1 MTEFPE
7 GNAVVYCE
15 GAFHTTNGKTA
26 HGLVRRTRRYRVLS
40 VIDSRQSGK
49 DAGAVLDGK
58 STGIPIYRDVE
69 EAVRKAH
76 DAGTDATHFVV
87 GLAPDGGRLSARGR
101 DDVKKAI
108 RLGLNVDCGL
118 HDILSDDKEIAD
130 LAQEHGVK
138 IRDVRKPPPRGELHF
153 FCGKIE
159 EVDSL
164 KIAVLGTDSAI
175 GKRTTAWMLAD
186 AFETAGLAVEVVGTG
201 QTAWMQGVRY
211 GLILDSLV
219 SDFVTGEIEHAV
231 WLAWKEK
238 KPDVIIIEGQG
249 SLLNPAYPGG
259 LEILSAGRPDAVVL
273 QHAPARKIYDGFPGY
288 ALHPLRTQ
296 IRAIESVSEIRI
308 AAITVNHE
316 GLDKA
321 SILDASRLISMETGL
336 PAVDVLVHGAAG
348 LLSHLTRFR
357 NRVHRKYLGALQQR
371 FTEPNNTLEHLV
383 AFDTLEIG
391 PVRIYN
397 DRFKAPYSVVKN
409 GTVDTFELIYRFEE
423 HVFDPDDDG
432 SKNLAHMIAAQAAM
446 NYALFC
452 NEIVF
457 RGPYDEHDKRFLRE
471 MAENTAR
478 EIYVKKLLEPNPFV
492 VKGFPQT
499 PVIKKQW
506 YAAAE
511 LVFPDQKASA
521 HTAQWRTRKNRYGVL
536 LSGGKE
542 SLLSFGILN
551 EIGNETHPLF
561 VNESGRHWYTALNS
575 YRFFRDHVP
584 RTARVWTNSDR
595 LFTWML
601 GHLPFVRHDFFTLR
615 ADDYP
620 IRLWTVAVFLF
631 GVLPLLKKRG
641 ICAVVIGDEYDTTIT
656 ADFQDIPNYDGLFD
670 QSIFFDRALTDYFQ
684 KKGWNLVL
692 FSIVRSLS
700 EFLVLRMLAQRY
712 PHLQKN
718 QLSCHMTHIEK
729 GRAVPCGKCEKCHR
743 IVSMLIALGDDPTQ
757 FGYTEKQVRNCL
769 QGLAHTHLHQE
780 SAVSEHTRYLLS
792 EMNRIEAQE
801 TLSPHP
807 EIEHLRFDS
816 ENSPINAVPKEIREK
831 VIELQMKHASGALKK
846 KGGSWVS
853 FDPISD
859 T

>member
-1 MTEFPE
+1 MTKFPE

-26 HGLVRRTRRYRVLS
+26 HGLVRRTRRYSVLS
-40 VIDSRQSGK
+40 VIDSLHGGE

-58 STGIPIYRDVE
+58 SVGIPIYRDVE
-69 EAVRKAH
+69 EAVKKAH
-76 DAGTDATHFVV
+76 DARTAATHFVV

-108 RLGLNVDCGL
+108 RFGLNVDCGL
-118 HDILSDDKEIAD
+118 HDILSEDEEIAD
-130 LAQEHGVK
+130 LAEKHEVT
-138 IRDVRKPPPRGELHF
+138 IRDVRKPPPREELHF

-159 EVDSL
+159 EVSSL

-175 GKRTTAWMLAD
+175 GKRTTAWVLAD
-186 AFETAGLAVEVVGTG
+186 AFEAAGLTVEVVGTG

-219 SDFVTGEIEHAV
+219 SDFITGEIEHAV
-231 WLAWKEK
+231 WLAWKERQ
-238 KPDVIIIEGQG
+238 PDVIIIEGQG

-273 QHAPARKIYDGFPGY
+273 QHAPARKRYDGFPDY
-288 ALHPLRTQ
+288 ALHPLGTQ
-296 IRAIESVSEIRI
+296 IRAIESVSETRV

-316 GLDKA
+316 GLDSK
-321 SILDASRLISMETGL
+321 SIPDASRQISVDTGL
-336 PAVDVLVHGAAG
+336 PAVDVLVSGAAG
-348 LLSHLTRFR
+348 LVPHLTLFR
-357 NRVHRKYLGALQQR
+357 NRVHRKYLSSLYPTVTGP
-371 FTEPNNTLEHLV
+371 ENTLEQFI

-423 HVFDPDDDG
+423 QVFDPDDEG
-432 SKNLAHMIAAQAAM
+432 SKNLAHMIAAQVAL

-457 RGPYDEHDKRFLRE
+457 RGPYDEHDKRFIRE

-478 EIYVKKLLEPNPFV
+478 EIYVKKLLQPNPFI
-492 VKGFPQT
+492 VKGFPRI
-499 PVIKKQW
+499 PVIRKQH
-506 YAAAE
+506 YSAAD
-511 LVFPDQKASA
+511 LVFSAQKGNARA
-521 HTAQWRTRKNRYGVL
+521 AQWQTRKDRCGVL

-551 EIGNETHPLF
+551 EICNETHPLF

-595 LFTWML
+595 LFAWML
-601 GHLPFVRHDFFTLR
+601 GHLPFVRRDFFSLR

-620 IRLWTVAVFLF
+620 IRLWTVALFLF

-641 ICAVVIGDEYDTTIT
+641 IGAVIIGDEYDTTAT
-656 ADFQDIPNYDGLFD
+656 ADFQGIAHYDGLFD
-670 QSIFFDRALTDYFQ
+670 QSIFFDRALTNYFQ
-684 KKGWNLVL
+684 KKGWNLAL
-692 FSIVRSLS
+692 FSIVRPLS
-700 EFLVLRMLAQRY
+700 EFLVLRMLSQRY

-718 QLSCHMTHIEK
+718 QLSCHMAHIEK
-729 GRAVPCGKCEKCHR
+729 GRSVPCGKCEKCRR
-743 IVSMLIALGDDPTQ
+743 IVSMLSALGEDPTR
-757 FGYTEKQVRNCL
+757 FGYSEAQVKDCL
-769 QGLAHTHLHQE
+769 ASLAYTRLHQE
-780 SAVSEHTRYLLS
+780 SAVSEHTHYLLS
-792 EMNRIEAQE
+792 EMNRIKAQE
-801 TLSPHP
+801 NSSPHP
-807 EIEHLRFDS
+807 EIEHLRFDD
-816 ENSPINAVPKEIREK
+816 ENSPMDAVPIQIRKK

-846 KGGSWVS
+846 INGRWVS
-853 FDPISD
+853 FDPITD

>member
-1 MTEFPE
+1 MTELPE
-7 GNAVVYCE
+7 GNALVYCE

-40 VIDSRQSGK
+40 VIDSRHSGE

-58 STGIPIYRDVE
+58 NADIPISRDVE

-101 DDVKKAI
+101 EDVKNAI

-186 AFETAGLAVEVVGTG
+186 AFETAGLTVEVVGTG

-219 SDFVTGEIEHAV
+219 VDFVTGEIEHAV

-259 LEILSAGRPDAVVL
+259 LEILSAGRPEAVVL
-273 QHAPARKIYDGFPGY
+273 QHAPARKTYDGFPRY
-288 ALHPLRTQ
+288 TLHPLDTQ
-296 IRAIESVSEIRI
+296 IRAIEAVSETRV

-316 GLDKA
+316 GLDRN
-321 SILDASRLISMETGL
+321 SVRDESRLISVDTGL
-336 PAVDVLVHGAAG
+336 PAVDVLVHGAAE
-348 LLSHLTRFR
+348 LLPHLTMFR
-357 NRVHRKYLGALQQR
+357 HRVHRKYLVSRQKTFPA
-371 FTEPNNTLEHLV
+371 PKNTLEHLI

-391 PVRIYN
+391 PVRIYH
-397 DRFKAPYSVVKN
+397 DRFKAPYSVVRN
-409 GTVDTFELIYRFEE
+409 GTVDTFDLIYRFEE

-432 SKNLAHMIAAQAAM
+432 SKNLAHLIAAQVAM

-452 NEIVF
+452 KKIVF
-457 RGPYDEHDKRFLRE
+457 RGPYDEHDKRFIRE
-471 MAENTAR
+471 MTENTAR

-492 VKGFPQT
+492 VKGFPHT
-499 PVIKKQW
+499 PVIKKRQ

-511 LVFPDQKASA
+511 LVFPDKPRSP
-521 HTAQWRTRKNRYGVL
+521 HTTQWQNRKDCYGVL

-551 EIGNETHPLF
+551 EIANETHPLF

-584 RTARVWTNSDR
+584 HTARVWTNSDR
-595 LFTWML
+595 LFSWML
-601 GHLPFVRHDFFTLR
+601 GHLPFVRHDFFDLR

-620 IRLWTVAVFLF
+620 VRLWTVAVFLF

-641 ICAVVIGDEYDTTIT
+641 IGAVVIGDEYDTTT
-656 ADFQDIPNYDGLFD
+656 TVDFQGILNYGGLFD

-684 KKGWNLVL
+684 KKGWNLIL
-692 FSIVRSLS
+692 FSTLRPLS
-700 EFLVLRMLAQRY
+700 EFLVLRMLAERY

-718 QLSCHMTHIEK
+718 QLSCHMSHIEK

-743 IVSMLIALGDDPTQ
+743 IVSMLSALGDDPAR
-757 FGYTEKQVRNCL
+757 FGYTEEQVRNCL
-769 QGLAHTHLHQE
+769 GLLAHTHLHQE

-792 EMNRIEAQE
+792 GMNRIEAQE
-801 TLSPHP
+801 NVGPHP
-807 EIEHLRFDS
+807 EIEHLRFNG
-816 ENSPINAVPKEIREK
+816 EGSPVDAVPKEIRKK

-846 KGGSWVS
+846 TGGLWVS